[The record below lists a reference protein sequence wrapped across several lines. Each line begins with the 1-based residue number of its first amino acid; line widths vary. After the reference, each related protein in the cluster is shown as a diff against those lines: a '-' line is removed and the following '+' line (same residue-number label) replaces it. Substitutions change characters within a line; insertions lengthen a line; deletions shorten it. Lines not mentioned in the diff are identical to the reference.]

1 MAKINFTAARV
12 DAHHCPPGEV
22 TEKGNPVTQAF
33 LWDSK
38 TPGLGLRA
46 TIAGAKSYIFQ
57 GKIHGQTVR
66 LTIGDTRS
74 WTISK
79 AQEEARRL
87 QTLIDSG
94 QDPREVKEEQRASYE
109 ARQVAALRE
118 SATVSQAWADY
129 MSDLRT
135 KISPKT
141 KQPRSA
147 TYIND
152 HIKLAAPGGTPTKR
166 GSKQTERGPLYPLM
180 GLKLSEL
187 TTKAICTW
195 LESEVP
201 SRPTSAAYA
210 FRMLKA
216 FARWCEGHDTY
227 AGIVAADWCT
237 SPKVTGLLPRNNT
250 KDGDSL
256 QREQLAAWFAAVHG
270 LPNPVQ
276 SAYLQGL
283 LITGARREELAALR
297 WEDVDFQW
305 RSLHIADKIET
316 EAGRVIPLTPY
327 LASLLLNLK
336 RVNETPPS
344 TRRLRT
350 LEARGEKWEPSP
362 WVFSSLNA
370 EEGHIAEPRYAHNQA
385 TEAAGLPHITLHGLR
400 RSFGTLSEWIEVPV
414 GVVAQIQGHKP
425 SALAEKHYRRRPLD
439 MLRMWHDKIEAWM
452 LEQAGVEFQP
462 TACPTKESSR
472 NHS

>member
-12 DAHHCPPGEV
+12 DAHHCPPGQF

-66 LTIGDTRS
+66 LTIGDPRS

-129 MSDLRT
+129 LSDLRT

-187 TTKAICTW
+187 TTKTICTW

-216 FARWCEGHDTY
+216 FVRWCEGHDKY
-227 AGIVAADWCT
+227 AGIAAADCCT
-237 SPKVTGLLPRNNT
+237 SPKVTGILPRNNT

-256 QREQLAAWFAAVHG
+256 QREQLAAWFYGGTESAQPSSIRLFAGAVD
-270 LPNPVQ
+270 
-276 SAYLQGL
+276 Y
-283 LITGARREELAALR
+283 RR
-297 WEDVDFQW
+297 
-305 RSLHIADKIET
+305 
-316 EAGRVIPLTPY
+316 P
-327 LASLLLNLK
+327 
-336 RVNETPPS
+336 
-344 TRRLRT
+344 TRRI
-350 LEARGEKWEPSP
+350 GSP
-362 WVFSSLNA
+362 
-370 EEGHIAEPRYAHNQA
+370 
-385 TEAAGLPHITLHGLR
+385 
-400 RSFGTLSEWIEVPV
+400 PV
-414 GVVAQIQGHKP
+414 GRCGFPMAKP
-425 SALAEKHYRRRPLD
+425 AYRRQDRDGSWPRHPAHAL
-439 MLRMWHDKIEAWM
+439 LGKPAAQSEAP
-452 LEQAGVEFQP
+452 Q
-462 TACPTKESSR
+462 
-472 NHS
+472 